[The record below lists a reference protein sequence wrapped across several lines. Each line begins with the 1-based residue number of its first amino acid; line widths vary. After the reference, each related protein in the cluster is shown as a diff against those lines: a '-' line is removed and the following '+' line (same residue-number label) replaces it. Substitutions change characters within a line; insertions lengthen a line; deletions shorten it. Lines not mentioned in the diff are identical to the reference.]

1 MHVSTYSFENSSNH
15 YRNATKGNTK
25 VRAVCH
31 DLFPTQKHPFL
42 FLGQFQQAKELVIM
56 PLKSLSQLAEEAG
69 DPGREF
75 IIKSNRIGT
84 FDTAMLHLQDIDRM
98 TFLNMSL
105 RCG

>member
-1 MHVSTYSFENSSNH
+1 
-15 YRNATKGNTK
+15 
-25 VRAVCH
+25 
-31 DLFPTQKHPFL
+31 
-42 FLGQFQQAKELVIM
+42 M
-56 PLKSLSQLAEEAG
+56 PLKSLSRLAEEAG

-84 FDTAMLHLQDIDRM
+84 FDTAMLHLQDVDRM